1 MLQNIFLEKV
11 CIHEQLVYKKYY
23 LSHDSFLRSTE
34 EEDDVTSA
42 DKAVQVESTVAAVAT
57 GQQQLH
63 PVSVVVT
70 EEADP
75 EEKMTSSSSRYRHN
89 VDPAPPVRNVPI
101 DLI

>member
-34 EEDDVTSA
+34 EEDDVARA
-42 DKAVQVESTVAAVAT
+42 DKAVQVESTVAAVTTT

-70 EEADP
+70 EEAE